1 MPEHTRTTIQL
12 HPDTVGHEAVVD
24 YVGEYRAVPVIGWAT
39 VLTIPDDGTLP
50 QITVEPVVE
59 DDCHGSIAIGDLIE
73 EGDASG
79 LIEIL

>member
-24 YVGEYRAVPVIGWAT
+24 YVGEYRTVPVIGWAVVMT
-39 VLTIPDDGTLP
+39 VGDTPMP